1 MSDSRYLKLFFI
13 VCLINL
19 GISTEYP
26 GFKGVLCCVLFSPE
40 ACNFMK
46 QKKTT
51 TTNKQQLAANG
62 SDLAGITFYQYMLL
76 MKAVHQMYPI

>member
-46 QKKTT
+46 QKKQQQQ
-51 TTNKQQLAANG
+51 TNNNSQPTGATWQVSLFI
-62 SDLAGITFYQYMLL
+62 STCC
-76 MKAVHQMYPI
+76 